1 MFRCKIINIFFSFF
15 PFKRWQDFLIRHHI
29 QECPACRNKLA
40 SAKKVRVLLIQE
52 GEAENFA
59 DLWPGVRKKLT
70 EKEQEERDSF
80 WFRWRWAFR
89 SAGLFAVIAAGILIY
104 TLSIRE
110 MGTSMENMAER
121 FQINY
126 IKVENK
132 PARAFLFQPQGS
144 EMIIVWA
151 EKNM

>member
-1 MFRCKIINIFFSFF
+1 MFRCRVISIFFSFF

-40 SAKKVRVLLIQE
+40 SAEEVRVLLIQE

-59 DLWPGVRKKLT
+59 DLWSGIRTKLT
-70 EKEQEERDSF
+70 DKEQKERDSF

-89 SAGLFAVIAAGILIY
+89 AAGLFAVIAAGILIY

-110 MGTSMENMAER
+110 MGTSIENMAER